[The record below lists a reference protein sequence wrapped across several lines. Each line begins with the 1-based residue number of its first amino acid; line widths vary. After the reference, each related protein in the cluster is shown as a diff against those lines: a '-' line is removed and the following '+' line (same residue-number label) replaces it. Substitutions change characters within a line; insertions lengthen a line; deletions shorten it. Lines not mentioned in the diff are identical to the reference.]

1 MLFEFTTYQVIWW
14 ALVGA
19 VLILYG
25 WTSGFDLGIGS
36 LLPFIA
42 KNNEQRRVLINVIGP
57 TWDGNQV
64 WLIFGGG
71 AIFAVWPAVYSTV
84 FSGFYVA
91 LLLVLWTL
99 FLRPVGFEYRA
110 KINNAK
116 WQSTWDWALFIGSAV
131 PAIVIG
137 VAFGNLMRGIP
148 IHFDADYRSFYD
160 GTFWQLLNPFSLLCG
175 FVSFS
180 MLVTHGANLLT
191 LRTDD
196 VIKQRCATASR
207 YFSVIFII
215 CFAAAGIWIASG
227 YMGYSLDFLP
237 KHPQADLFKTIV
249 HKVPA
254 GLLANYGKHHWMLIA
269 PVLGFIGA
277 LLSFFASFAKKA
289 VTSFIGSMIMITGT
303 ILTFGFSMF
312 PFVAP
317 SITHPNQSLTLWN
330 ASTGYYSLAALLWVA
345 IIMLPTIGFYT
356 LWVYAKMWGI
366 ISTKTIQQHNH
377 ELY

>member
-19 VLILYG
+19 VLILYA

-42 KNNEQRRVLINVIGP
+42 HKNDERRVLINVIGP

-71 AIFAVWPAVYSTV
+71 AIFAVWPAVYSTI

-91 LLLVLWTL
+91 MLLVLWTL
-99 FLRPVGFEYRA
+99 FLRPLGFEYRA
-110 KINNAK
+110 KIHNAT
-116 WQSTWDWALFIGSAV
+116 WQSTWDWALFIGSVV

-137 VAFGNLMRGIP
+137 VAFGNLMRGVP
-148 IHFDADYRSFYD
+148 IHFDATYRSFYD
-160 GTFWQLLNPFSLLCG
+160 GSFWQLLNPFSILCG
-175 FVSFS
+175 LVSLS
-180 MLVTHGANLLT
+180 MLVTHGANLL
-191 LRTDD
+191 LMRTDE
-196 VIKQRCATASR
+196 VIFQRCLVASR
-207 YFSVIFII
+207 LFSLVFII
-215 CFAAAGIWIASG
+215 CFAVAGIWIASG
-227 YMGYSLDFLP
+227 LMGYQLIHLP
-237 KHPQADLFKTIV
+237 AHPQAELFHTVV

-254 GLLANYGKHHWMLIA
+254 GLLHNYTIYPWMIIA
-269 PVLGFIGA
+269 PVLGFTGA
-277 LLSFFASFAKKA
+277 LLSLFATMINKTVVA
-289 VTSFIGSMIMITGT
+289 FIGSMIMIAGT

-312 PFVAP
+312 PFIAP
-317 SITHPNQSLTLWN
+317 SITHPNVSLTLWN
-330 ASTGYYSLAALLWVA
+330 ASTTQYSLAALFWVA
-345 IIMLPTIGFYT
+345 LFILPTIGLYT

-366 ISTKTIQQHNH
+366 ISTKIIKQRDH